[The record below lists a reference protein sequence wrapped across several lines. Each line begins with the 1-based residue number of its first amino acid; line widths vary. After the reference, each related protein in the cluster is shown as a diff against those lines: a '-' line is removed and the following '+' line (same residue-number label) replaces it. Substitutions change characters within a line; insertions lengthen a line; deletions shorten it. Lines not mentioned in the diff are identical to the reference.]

1 MVDYY
6 SILLRAVTAPGAG
19 DAHWRR
25 GIYDR
30 SRQMLS
36 TRMRSLEP
44 PAPLADIAAEEAR
57 LEAAIERIESELSWT
72 EEHAVQK
79 PRAPMAPRATP
90 KPRAP
95 GRLPSLQESLKP
107 ESLKPESLNPSSLRP
122 GSKPDARPGSRPP
135 SKPAATPSF
144 KPTAK
149 PAWTN
154 HAAAAPADDEQ
165 YAGTSDDYF
174 ATDSEPGWSPR
185 NLVLIG
191 LAVVVAALGAGG
203 YLFLSGKGQ
212 KSAPAQQAQKAAAPS
227 GTAAKTTAATS
238 PAATASGANAAKLA
252 ALNYGKNGELAPG
265 VDGGSSDPDLQY
277 VFRRQPTFYRTL
289 QPVGTVIIDK
299 GQHFLYLIQPNNVA
313 LRYGIAVGDQCS
325 NLAGMRH
332 ISNMAEWPAWQP
344 PPEMLRSNP
353 TPLPGGP
360 GNPLG
365 ARVMQLDDGN
375 SRINGTNA
383 PKTIGNPVNFGC
395 IRLNNDDVTDLYGRV
410 KLSTPVVVN

>member
-30 SRQMLS
+30 SRQMLA

-44 PAPLADIAAEEAR
+44 PAPLADIAGEEAR

-79 PRAPMAPRATP
+79 PRAPRPPRM
-90 KPRAP
+90 P

-107 ESLKPESLNPSSLRP
+107 ESLKPASLNPSSLRP
-122 GSKPDARPGSRPP
+122 GSKPDSRLGSRPP
-135 SKPAATPSF
+135 SKPAATPS
-144 KPTAK
+144 AK
-149 PAWTN
+149 PAWAN
-154 HAAAAPADDEQ
+154 RAEAAPADDQ
-165 YAGTSDDYF
+165 FADTSDDYF
-174 ATDSEPGWSPR
+174 AAGSEPGWSPR
-185 NLVLIG
+185 NLVLI
-191 LAVVVAALGAGG
+191 AAAIVVAALGASG

-227 GTAAKTTAATS
+227 GAGVNATAPPSTS
-238 PAATASGANAAKLA
+238 TTASGANAAKVA

-265 VDGGSSDPDLQY
+265 VDGGASDPDLQY

-289 QPVGTVIIDK
+289 QPVGTVIVDK

-332 ISNMAEWPAWQP
+332 ISNMAEWPPWQP

-365 ARVMQLDDGN
+365 ARVMLLDDGN

-395 IRLNNDDVTDLYGRV
+395 IRLNNDDITDLYGRV

>member
-30 SRQMLS
+30 SRQMLA
-36 TRMRSLEP
+36 TRMRNLEP
-44 PAPLADIAAEEAR
+44 PAPLADIAGEEAR

-79 PRAPMAPRATP
+79 PRAPMAPRAAP
-90 KPRAP
+90 KPRTP

-107 ESLKPESLNPSSLRP
+107 ESLKPEARPALKP
-122 GSKPDARPGSRPP
+122 GSKPTS
-135 SKPAATPSF
+135 TPSF
-144 KPTAK
+144 RPTAK
-149 PAWTN
+149 PAVTQR
-154 HAAAAPADDEQ
+154 AAAALADEQ
-165 YAGTSDDYF
+165 FADTSNDYF
-174 ATDSEPGWSPR
+174 AADSEPGWSPR

-191 LAVVVAALGAGG
+191 AAVVIAALGAGG
-203 YLFLSGKGQ
+203 YLYLSSKGQ
-212 KSAPAQQAQKAAAPS
+212 KPAPAQQTAASKPATPAPSAAA
-227 GTAAKTTAATS
+227 AKPEA
-238 PAATASGANAAKLA
+238 ANASRAA

-265 VDGGSSDPDLQY
+265 VDGGASDPDLQY

-289 QPVGTVIIDK
+289 QPVGTLIVDK

-313 LRYGIAVGDQCS
+313 MRYGIAVGDQCA

-365 ARVMQLDDGN
+365 ARIMQLDDGN

-383 PKTIGNPVNFGC
+383 PRTIGNAVNFGC
-395 IRLNNDDVTDLYGRV
+395 IRLNNDDITDLYGRV

>member
-30 SRQMLS
+30 SRQMLA

-44 PAPLADIAAEEAR
+44 PAPLADIADEEAR

-72 EEHAVQK
+72 EEHATQKARVTQK
-79 PRAPMAPRATP
+79 PRP
-90 KPRAP
+90 P
-95 GRLPSLQESLKP
+95 GRMPSLQESLKP
-107 ESLKPESLNPSSLRP
+107 ESLKPESLRPSSLRP
-122 GSKPDARPGSRPP
+122 GSKPDSKPGSRPL
-135 SKPAATPSF
+135 SKPPSTPSL
-144 KPTAK
+144 K
-149 PAWTN
+149 PAN
-154 HAAAAPADDEQ
+154 RAAAAPADDEF
-165 YAGTSDDYF
+165 AETSDDYF
-174 ATDSEPGWSPR
+174 TADSEPGWSPR
-185 NLVLIG
+185 GLVLIA
-191 LAVVVAALGAGG
+191 LAVVVAAVGAGG

-212 KSAPAQQAQKAAAPS
+212 KPAPAQQAQKAAAPN
-227 GTAAKTTAATS
+227 GAVAKATASS
-238 PAATASGANAAKLA
+238 PAAPKLA
-252 ALNYGKNGELAPG
+252 AVNTGKNGELAPG
-265 VDGGSSDPDLQY
+265 IDGGSSDPDLQY

-299 GQHFLYLIQPNNVA
+299 LQHFLYLIQPNNVA

-332 ISNMAEWPAWQP
+332 ISNMAEWPTWQP

-353 TPLPGGP
+353 APLPGGP

-365 ARVMQLDDGN
+365 ARILQLDDGN

>member
-25 GIYDR
+25 SIYDR
-30 SRQMLS
+30 SRQMLA

-44 PAPLADIAAEEAR
+44 PAPLADIADEEAR

-72 EEHAVQK
+72 EEHATQKARVTQK
-79 PRAPMAPRATP
+79 PRPS
-90 KPRAP
+90 
-95 GRLPSLQESLKP
+95 GRMPSLQESLKP
-107 ESLKPESLNPSSLRP
+107 ESLKPESLKPDSLRPSSVRP
-122 GSKPDARPGSRPP
+122 GSKPDSKPGSRRPL
-135 SKPAATPSF
+135 STPSF
-144 KPTAK
+144 KPTSK
-149 PAWTN
+149 PANRT
-154 HAAAAPADDEQ
+154 AATPADEEF
-165 YAGTSDDYF
+165 AETSDDYF
-174 ATDSEPGWSPR
+174 TADSEPGWSPR
-185 NLVLIG
+185 GLVLIA
-191 LAVVVAALGAGG
+191 LAVVVAAVGAGG

-212 KSAPAQQAQKAAAPS
+212 KPAPAQQAQKAAAPNV
-227 GTAAKTTAATS
+227 AVAK
-238 PAATASGANAAKLA
+238 ATAPSETPSRTAPASAAPKLA
-252 ALNYGKNGELAPG
+252 AVNTGKNGELAPG
-265 VDGGSSDPDLQY
+265 VDGGPSDPDLQY

-289 QPVGTVIIDK
+289 QPVGTVIVDK

-332 ISNMAEWPAWQP
+332 ISTMAEWPPWQP

-353 TPLPGGP
+353 APLPGGP

-365 ARVMQLDDGN
+365 ARILQLDDGN